1 MADAALQDGPAP
13 NTPSSGDPGVPPLSA
28 GSAAPSAP
36 GLEARA
42 DLPVV
47 SEELKARLDKVI
59 YSEVKRTMRIV
70 CERIPLT
77 YSSID
82 RGDDSPDSIEAKRCL
97 CQSTFVTTQR
107 RGFM

>member
-59 YSEVKRTMRIV
+59 YSEVKRTTRIM